1 MSLSARHHAVQ
12 DAAPGPLDRVVPSP
26 PPGLSAQGQPPTQR
40 PAPPVSQTAPP
51 AAHWINCQWLLR
63 LRLGSLLGQ
72 VATIWSVHLGMGI
85 QLPLGLL
92 FLLIALATATTI
104 AAWVWLR
111 SPHRAP
117 PQLLPALMV
126 HDVLH
131 LTALLYLT
139 GGPLNPFSFLYL
151 VLIAL
156 SAVSMTP
163 RFTWALAVLSA
174 ACSAL
179 LFVGHRPLPLSHAEQ
194 MRLHLPGMWVAFS
207 VAAVFIVYFL
217 MRVTHAL
224 REREH
229 ELEAARNL
237 ALRRERLASLAT
249 LAAGAAHELGS
260 PLSTIA
266 VVAKDL
272 LRQPSCDADALRSDL
287 ELISASVARCRHV
300 LSQMAA
306 DAGQNPGESMTPFS
320 VGAWVDGARAG
331 LSPKPALD
339 LQVSAEVAALSLFGP
354 QRALTQALS
363 ALLKNAQDASPA
375 MEKIVLSAR
384 RCGPD
389 LCIEVTDRGTGMSES
404 TLRHA
409 GEPFFTTKPPGRGM
423 GLGLFL
429 SREVVESV
437 GGTLQLRSDSGVGTR
452 VTLQLPISPA
462 PVSPAPVS
470 PALVSPAPVSPA
482 LVSQS

>member
-1 MSLSARHHAVQ
+1 
-12 DAAPGPLDRVVPSP
+12 
-26 PPGLSAQGQPPTQR
+26 
-40 PAPPVSQTAPP
+40 
-51 AAHWINCQWLLR
+51 
-63 LRLGSLLGQ
+63 
-72 VATIWSVHLGMGI
+72 
-85 QLPLGLL
+85 
-92 FLLIALATATTI
+92 
-104 AAWVWLR
+104 
-111 SPHRAP
+111 
-117 PQLLPALMV
+117 MV

-131 LTALLYLT
+131 LTGLLYLT

-179 LFVGHRPLPLSHAEQ
+179 LFLWHRPLPLSHAEQ
-194 MRLHLPGMWVAFS
+194 MQLHLPGMWVAFA
-207 VAAVFIVYFL
+207 VAAAFIVYFL

-224 REREH
+224 RQREH

-272 LRQPSCDADALRSDL
+272 LRQPRCDQESLHADL

-300 LSQMAA
+300 LSQMAT
-306 DAGQNPGESMTPFS
+306 DAGQNPGENMTPFS
-320 VGAWVDGARAG
+320 VRSWLDSAREG
-331 LSPKPALD
+331 LADKPAIDVL
-339 LQVSAEVAALSLFGP
+339 VSPGVAGRAVFGP

-363 ALLKNAQDASPA
+363 ALLKNAQDASPTSGTVSLTA
-375 MEKIVLSAR
+375 MPSGKR
-384 RCGPD
+384 
-389 LCIEVTDRGTGMSES
+389 LCIRVSDRGSGMTEA

-429 SREVVESV
+429 CREVVESMS
-437 GGTLQLRSDSGVGTR
+437 GTLHIQSDPGIGTA
-452 VTLQLPISPA
+452 VTLLVPMLPVVEGQP
-462 PVSPAPVS
+462 
-470 PALVSPAPVSPA
+470 
-482 LVSQS
+482 

>member
-1 MSLSARHHAVQ
+1 MHLSAPRSVPASNAAIPRW
-12 DAAPGPLDRVVPSP
+12 DAGSEVPTGDTTSADDLRSSLADPMLMRADP
-26 PPGLSAQGQPPTQR
+26 PNNTTPQLQPP
-40 PAPPVSQTAPP
+40 AV
-51 AAHWINCQWLLR
+51 HWINCQWLLR
-63 LRLGSLLGQ
+63 LRMVSLIGQ
-72 VATIWSVHLGMGI
+72 LVTILVVHVGMGI
-85 QLPLGLL
+85 RLPLGFL

-104 AAWVWLR
+104 AAWIWLR
-111 SPHRAP
+111 SPDRDP
-117 PQLLPALMV
+117 PGLLPALMV

-131 LTALLYLT
+131 LTGLLYLT

-163 RFTWALAVLSA
+163 RFTWALASLSA

-179 LFVGHRPLPLSHAEQ
+179 LFLWHRPLPLSHAEQ
-194 MRLHLPGMWVAFS
+194 MQLHLPGMWVAFA
-207 VAAVFIVYFL
+207 VAAAFIVYFL

-224 REREH
+224 RQREH

-272 LRQPSCDADALRSDL
+272 LRQPRCDQESLHADL

-300 LSQMAA
+300 LSQMAT
-306 DAGQNPGESMTPFS
+306 DAGQNPGENMTPFS
-320 VGAWVDGARAG
+320 VWSWLHSAREG
-331 LSPKPALD
+331 LADKPAIDVL
-339 LQVSAEVAALSLFGP
+339 VSPGVAGRAVFGP

-363 ALLKNAQDASPA
+363 ALLKNAQDASPTSGTVSLTA
-375 MEKIVLSAR
+375 MPSGQR
-384 RCGPD
+384 
-389 LCIEVTDRGTGMSES
+389 LCIRVSDRGSGMTEA

-429 SREVVESV
+429 CREVVESM
-437 GGTLQLRSDSGVGTR
+437 GGTLHIHSDPGIGTA
-452 VTLQLPISPA
+452 VTLLVPMLPVVEGQP
-462 PVSPAPVS
+462 
-470 PALVSPAPVSPA
+470 
-482 LVSQS
+482 

>member
-1 MSLSARHHAVQ
+1 MPSTALVRARSQTLDPPLAV
-12 DAAPGPLDRVVPSP
+12 AFPAEASWPRR
-26 PPGLSAQGQPPTQR
+26 GLSSASGSDRANAQD
-40 PAPPVSQTAPP
+40 TAPP
-51 AAHWINCQWLLR
+51 AVDWLDGAWLLR
-63 LRLGSLLGQ
+63 MRLGSLVGQ
-72 VATIWSVHLGMGI
+72 IVTIATVHLGFGI
-85 QLPLGLL
+85 ALPVVPLGA
-92 FLLIALATATTI
+92 LIALGLATTLG
-104 AAWVWLR
+104 AGLWLR
-111 SPHRAP
+111 HPAGAP

-156 SAVSMTP
+156 SAISMSP
-163 RFTWALAVLSA
+163 RFTWGLAALSA

-179 LFVGHRPLPLSHAEQ
+179 LFLGSWPLPISHAEQ
-194 MRLHLPGMWVAFS
+194 MRLHLPGMWVAFI

-224 REREH
+224 HARER

-272 LRQPSCDADALRSDL
+272 LRQPPSNAAAMRTEL

-300 LSQMAA
+300 LSQLAT
-306 DAGQNPGESMTPFS
+306 DSGQSPGESLSRFR
-320 VGAWVDGARAG
+320 VGDWVREACVG
-331 LSPKPALD
+331 LSQPTASAIQASVPED
-339 LQVSAEVAALSLFGP
+339 LATLPLFGP
-354 QRALTQALS
+354 RRALGQALS
-363 ALLKNAQDASPA
+363 ALLKNAQDASSPSRA
-375 MEKIVLSAR
+375 AICLTVER
-384 RCGPD
+384 RSEQLWLRVQDHGS
-389 LCIEVTDRGTGMSES
+389 GMDAA
-404 TLRHA
+404 TLRHV

-429 SREVVESV
+429 CREVIESM
-437 GGTLQLRSDSGVGTR
+437 GGELQIQSAPGLGTCVSLRI
-452 VTLQLPISPA
+452 PIPETPDKNPGA
-462 PVSPAPVS
+462 GLGEPR
-470 PALVSPAPVSPA
+470 
-482 LVSQS
+482 